1 MRSLTAEPESEIRNH
16 GHNQSMS
23 ARWEGSS
30 ATPFGFAP
38 SSGPDRY
45 PVMESFTG
53 ASGPAGPTRFFASFG
68 HSGSVQSAASLASFA
83 SFVASDSGGGSAWF
97 PMAQVMMG
105 VAIAR
110 ALAAQDH
117 ALVLMSPGGSA
128 EALAAE
134 LGAIGVNGSVT
145 RAGDLEKLVGAAMD
159 AHGRI
164 DAVAN
169 NTGFPPKGP
178 LLEIPDEDWHDGLDM
193 VLMNV
198 IRMARLVTP
207 IMAGQGGGAIV
218 NISTYAAVEP
228 SPAYPVSATFRAGL
242 SAFTKLYADRYAPRR
257 HPHEQHPAR
266 LHRYPRRRRRGGG
279 RHPRATLRNPGRG
292 GRNSG
297 VPALRGRRLHH
308 RPEPP
313 HRWRADAVGVGRR
326 FPHGCNEIQIAS
338 SPGISPSSVR
348 MARSV
353 SSSIAW
359 VCNGARRSRFR
370 ASRSMPAR

>member
-1 MRSLTAEPESEIRNH
+1 M
-16 GHNQSMS
+16 
-23 ARWEGSS
+23 
-30 ATPFGFAP
+30 
-38 SSGPDRY
+38 
-45 PVMESFTG
+45 G
-53 ASGPAGPTRFFASFG
+53 A
-68 HSGSVQSAASLASFA
+68 
-83 SFVASDSGGGSAWF
+83 
-97 PMAQVMMG
+97 
-105 VAIAR
+105 AIAR

-145 RAGDLEKLVGAAMD
+145 RAGDLEKLVAAAMD

-242 SAFTKLYADRYAPRR
+242 SAFTKLYADRYAPDGIRMNNILPGFIDT
-257 HPHEQHPAR
+257 HGVDDEVAEGIPAR
-266 LHRYPRRRRRGGG
+266 RYGTPEEVGETAAFLLSEGAGYITGQNLRIDGGL
-279 RHPRATLRNPGRG
+279 T
-292 GRNSG
+292 
-297 VPALRGRRLHH
+297 
-308 RPEPP
+308 
-313 HRWRADAVGVGRR
+313 
-326 FPHGCNEIQIAS
+326 
-338 SPGISPSSVR
+338 
-348 MARSV
+348 RSV
-353 SSSIAW
+353 
-359 VCNGARRSRFR
+359 
-370 ASRSMPAR
+370 